1 MRRLMIRALTLLGT
15 AGLVTLASAGPALA
29 HEDRTVNGYDW
40 AVGFGDEPTYAG
52 FPNSVQLLLSKNGK
66 PVTNLPG
73 NLGKLKVAV
82 QFGSQTKDLQLEPN
96 FEVGEFGTPG
106 DYRAFFIPTRPGTYT
121 FHFTG
126 TFAGSNVNE
135 SFTSGPKT
143 FSEVDNPTDPE
154 FPVQDPTNGE
164 LADRLTREV
173 PRLTSAIDASR
184 SAAEDQAATART
196 IAIVALVVGGI
207 ALVVGAV
214 AVVRARRIG

>member
-1 MRRLMIRALTLLGT
+1 MRRVMIRALSVLGT
-15 AGLVTLASAGPALA
+15 AGLVTLALTGPALA

-40 AVGFGDEPTYAG
+40 AVGFGDEPAYAG

-66 PVTNLPG
+66 PVTNIPG
-73 NLGKLKVAV
+73 NLKVAV

-106 DYRAFFIPTRPGTYT
+106 DYRGFFIPTRPGAYT

-154 FPVQDPTNGE
+154 FPVQDPSNGE

-173 PRLTSAIDASR
+173 PRLTAAIDASR